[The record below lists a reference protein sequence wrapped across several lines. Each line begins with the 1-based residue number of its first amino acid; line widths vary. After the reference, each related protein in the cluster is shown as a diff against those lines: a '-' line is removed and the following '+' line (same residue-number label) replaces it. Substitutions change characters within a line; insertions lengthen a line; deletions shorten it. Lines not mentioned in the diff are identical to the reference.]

1 MKKKLLTVF
10 GLIFLT
16 MVLLPVFVLSAD
28 VPMMTKEQL
37 KAMLEN
43 PDLVLFD
50 VRMGSDYFSSDLKIK
65 GAVRPDDFICIP
77 ARRYPKGKT
86 FVIYCASPNEAKS
99 TADVKHL
106 IEEHGK
112 DGFNNTNVFVL
123 KGGWEE
129 WLKAGYP
136 TEKK

>member
-1 MKKKLLTVF
+1 MKDKLSVLM
-10 GLIFLT
+10 LIFLMT
-16 MVLLPVFVLSAD
+16 GLLFTFALSDD
-28 VPMMTKEQL
+28 VPMMTKQQL
-37 KAMLEN
+37 KTMLGDL
-43 PDLVLFD
+43 DLVIFD
-50 VRMGSDYFSSDLKIK
+50 VRVDSDYFSSDLKIK
-65 GAVRPDDFICIP
+65 GAVRPDTPSCVT
-77 ARRYPKGKT
+77 ARKYPKGKT

-99 TADVKHL
+99 TDDVKHL
-106 IEEHGK
+106 IEKHGA

>member
-1 MKKKLLTVF
+1 MKKKLLACLI
-10 GLIFLT
+10 LIFLT
-16 MVLLPVFVLSAD
+16 IGLFASFALSDDA
-28 VPMMTKEQL
+28 PMMTKEQL
-37 KAMLEN
+37 KAMLGD
-43 PDLVLFD
+43 PDLVVLD
-50 VRMGSDYFSSDLKIK
+50 VRRDSDYFSSDLKIK
-65 GAVRPDDFICIP
+65 GAVRPDTVTCVT
-77 ARRYPKGKT
+77 ARKYPKGKT

-99 TADVKHL
+99 TDDVKHL
-106 IEEHGK
+106 IEKHGA

>member
-1 MKKKLLTVF
+1 MKDKLSVLM
-10 GLIFLT
+10 LIFLMT
-16 MVLLPVFVLSAD
+16 GLLFTFALSDD

-37 KAMLEN
+37 KRMLGDL
-43 PDLVLFD
+43 DLVIFD
-50 VRMGSDYFSSDLKIK
+50 VRVDSHYFSSDLKIK
-65 GAVRPDDFICIP
+65 GAVRPDTPSCVT
-77 ARRYPKGKT
+77 ARKYPKGKT

-99 TADVKHL
+99 TDDVKHL
-106 IEEHGK
+106 IEKHGA